1 MPDRGGIFGGFMGGA
16 STFKLLG
23 LPGSLRKKS
32 VSRAVL
38 HSLKAALPA
47 NIELNI
53 FDLHD
58 VPLYNQ
64 DLDADKPVGVRA
76 LHDAVVAC
84 DGIVV
89 LSPEY
94 NHGMSGVLKNA
105 VDWVSRP
112 GYNSILKDKPVCILT
127 TSESPLGGARAQADL
142 HKMFLS
148 TLSRIAPGRE
158 VSIGGTGKAVV
169 EGKLVDEAVLKRIL
183 ALIESLLHEI
193 CLVQGRPNGRG

>member
-1 MPDRGGIFGGFMGGA
+1 MSDS

-38 HSLKAALPA
+38 HSVKAALPA
-47 NIELNI
+47 NVEMTIFELSEI
-53 FDLHD
+53 
-58 VPLYNQ
+58 PLYNE
-64 DLDADKPVGVRA
+64 DLEADRPAAVRA
-76 LHDAVVAC
+76 LHDAVAAC
-84 DGIVV
+84 DGLVV

-112 GYNSILKDKPVCILT
+112 GYNSVLKDKPVAVLT

-148 TLSRIAPGRE
+148 TVSRIAPGRE

-169 EGKLVDEAVLKRIL
+169 DGKLVDDNVMKRIL
-183 ALIESLLHEI
+183 TLIDSLLREI
-193 CLVQGRPNGRG
+193 RLAQGRPHGRG

>member
-1 MPDRGGIFGGFMGGA
+1 MGA
-16 STFKLLG
+16 PPTFRLLG
-23 LPGSLRKKS
+23 LPGSIREKS

-38 HSLKAALPA
+38 RTLAETLPA
-47 NIELNI
+47 NVSMTI
-53 FDLHD
+53 FDLAD
-58 VPLYNQ
+58 IPLYNH
-64 DLDADKPVGVRA
+64 DLEGDKPASVRA
-76 LHDAVVAC
+76 LHEAVVAC

-94 NHGMSGVLKNA
+94 NHGMSGVIKNA
-105 VDWVSRP
+105 IDWVSRP
-112 GYNSILKDKPVCILT
+112 GYASVLKDKPVMILT

-169 EGKLVDEAVLKRIL
+169 AGRLVDEGVMKRIL
-183 ALIESLLHEI
+183 TLLESLLDEI
-193 CLVQGRPNGRG
+193 CLARGWPRRNAG

>member
-1 MPDRGGIFGGFMGGA
+1 MSAP

-38 HSLKAALPA
+38 HTLKGALPA
-47 NIELNI
+47 GVSMDIFELVDI
-53 FDLHD
+53 
-58 VPLYNQ
+58 PLYNE
-64 DLDADKPVGVRA
+64 DFEGNKPAPVCA
-76 LHDAVVAC
+76 LHDAVVAA
-84 DGIVV
+84 DGLVV

-112 GYNSILKDKPVCILT
+112 GYNSILKDKPVCILS

-142 HKMFLS
+142 HKMFVS
-148 TLSRIAPGRE
+148 TLSRIALGRE
-158 VSIGGTGKAVV
+158 VTIGGTGKSVV
-169 EGKLVDEAVLKRIL
+169 DGRLVDEVLLKRIL
-183 ALIESLLHEI
+183 TLVDSLLHEI
-193 CLVQGRPNGRG
+193 CLVQGRPLRATKGY

>member
-1 MPDRGGIFGGFMGGA
+1 MQ
-16 STFKLLG
+16 
-23 LPGSLRKKS
+23 
-32 VSRAVL
+32 
-38 HSLKAALPA
+38 
-47 NIELNI
+47 I

-58 VPLYNQ
+58 IPLYNQ
-64 DLDADKPVGVRA
+64 DFDADRPAAVRA

-112 GYNSILKDKPVCILT
+112 GYNSVLKDKPVAILT

-158 VSIGGTGKAVV
+158 VSIGGTRQAIVDGR
-169 EGKLVDEAVLKRIL
+169 LVDEALMKRIL
-183 ALIESLLHEI
+183 TLVDSLLFEI
-193 CLVQGRPNGRG
+193 CLVQGRPRL